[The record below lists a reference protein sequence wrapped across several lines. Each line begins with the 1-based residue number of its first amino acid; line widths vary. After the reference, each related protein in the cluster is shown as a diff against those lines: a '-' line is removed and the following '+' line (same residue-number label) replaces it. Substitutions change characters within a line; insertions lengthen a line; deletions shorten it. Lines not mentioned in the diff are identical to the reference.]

1 MIHVSKGSRSRVE
14 NTTTFYENWEKIFG
28 TQSKEERL
36 REPDRLEYRESDFS
50 TERQAT
56 YFQEGSMQY
65 AEYRIQY
72 HAPSE
77 DN

>member
-1 MIHVSKGSRSRVE
+1 MSKGSKQRPT
-14 NTTTFYENWEKIFG
+14 NTRKFYENWEKIFG

-36 REPDRLEYRESDFS
+36 RESERLEYRESDFS
-50 TERQAT
+50 TERQAA
-56 YFQEGSMQY
+56 YFQEGRMQY

>member
-1 MIHVSKGSRSRVE
+1 MSKGSRSRVE

>member
-1 MIHVSKGSRSRVE
+1 MSKGSRSRVE

-36 REPDRLEYRESDFS
+36 RESERLEYRESDFS

-56 YFQEGSMQY
+56 YFQEGRMQY
-65 AEYRIQY
+65 AEYSIQY
-72 HAPSE
+72 HPPSE